1 MGYKARLFDGAF
13 CLEARAVKCAS
24 VVELVYTADLKSVGV
39 SLAGSSPATRTKSLR
54 KGAREAPFCCPAENL
69 GATARVERVPAHW
82 NATMRYS
89 LFDGQRDAF
98 ILIARV
104 LLMILFVVSG
114 WAKLTGFDGTVA
126 YMTSLGAPAPMLAA
140 AIAVLMEFFVGIV
153 LILGFYTRP
162 LAFLF
167 ALFVLGT
174 ALIGH
179 PFWNMVDPERSANM
193 TQFLKNLSI
202 IGGLLLLAV
211 SGPGRFSLDRR

>member
-1 MGYKARLFDGAF
+1 
-13 CLEARAVKCAS
+13 
-24 VVELVYTADLKSVGV
+24 
-39 SLAGSSPATRTKSLR
+39 
-54 KGAREAPFCCPAENL
+54 
-69 GATARVERVPAHW
+69 
-82 NATMRYS
+82 MRYS
-89 LFDGQRDAF
+89 LFDGQRDII
-98 ILIARV
+98 ILIARI

-114 WAKLTGFDGTVA
+114 WAKLTGFEGTVS

-140 AIAVLMEFFVGIV
+140 AVAVIMEFFVGIV

>member
-1 MGYKARLFDGAF
+1 
-13 CLEARAVKCAS
+13 
-24 VVELVYTADLKSVGV
+24 VELVL
-39 SLAGSSPATRTKSLR
+39 L
-54 KGAREAPFCCPAENL
+54 
-69 GATARVERVPAHW
+69 HW
-82 NATMRYS
+82 NTAMRYS
-89 LFDGQRDAF
+89 LFEGQRDLI
-98 ILIARV
+98 ILLARV
-104 LLMILFVVSG
+104 LLMILFVLSG
-114 WAKLTGFDGTVA
+114 WAKLTGFEGTVG
-126 YMTSLGAPAPMLAA
+126 YMSSLGAPAPTMAA
-140 AIAVLMEFFVGIV
+140 AVAVFMEFFVAIV

-211 SGPGRFSLDRR
+211 SGPGRFSVDGR

>member
-1 MGYKARLFDGAF
+1 
-13 CLEARAVKCAS
+13 
-24 VVELVYTADLKSVGV
+24 VE
-39 SLAGSSPATRTKSLR
+39 
-54 KGAREAPFCCPAENL
+54 F
-69 GATARVERVPAHW
+69 VPVHW
-82 NATMRYS
+82 NAAMRYS
-89 LFDGQRDAF
+89 LFDGQRDVI
-98 ILIARV
+98 ILIARI

-114 WAKLTGFDGTVA
+114 WAKLTGFEGTVS

-140 AIAVLMEFFVGIV
+140 AVAVVMEFFVAIV

>member
-1 MGYKARLFDGAF
+1 
-13 CLEARAVKCAS
+13 
-24 VVELVYTADLKSVGV
+24 
-39 SLAGSSPATRTKSLR
+39 
-54 KGAREAPFCCPAENL
+54 
-69 GATARVERVPAHW
+69 
-82 NATMRYS
+82 
-89 LFDGQRDAF
+89 
-98 ILIARV
+98 
-104 LLMILFVVSG
+104 MILFVLSG
-114 WAKLTGFDGTVA
+114 WSKLTGFEGTVG

-140 AIAVLMEFFVGIV
+140 AIAVIMELLVGIL

-162 LAFLF
+162 LALLF

-179 PFWNMVDPERSANM
+179 PFWNMVEPERSANM